1 MQVDRE
7 GGVLVCRHCG
17 SSEPSSA
24 IAQHVDV
31 VSPSDKACPSCT
43 TPLVRSRLD
52 GQPFLFCQRCEGMLI
67 EMEYFVSVIDA
78 ARVHERPSGTVAPR
92 RQSPGDRS
100 LNCPECT
107 RPMLSHFYGG
117 PGNLVIDTC
126 ERCHLNWLDPVEL
139 RRIARAP
146 A

>member
-1 MQVDRE
+1 MQVDRD

-17 SSEPSSA
+17 SSEPSSV
-24 IAQHVDV
+24 IAQLVEV
-31 VSPSDKACPSCT
+31 VSSSEKACPSCT
-43 TPLVRSRLD
+43 TPLVRSKLD

-78 ARVHERPSGTVAPR
+78 ARAHESPGTVPPR
-92 RQSPGDRS
+92 RQSPGDRT
-100 LNCPECT
+100 LNCPECM

-126 ERCHLNWLDPVEL
+126 ERCHLNWLDAGEL
-139 RRIARAP
+139 RRIARAS